1 MPEEPQEMP
10 PEYKDEETDYAL
22 HEDDNT
28 NMTLD
33 DIGLVNYDDV
43 EAQLSRQ
50 DMTPRNI
57 FLKNKVIKDSKF
69 KRYQLKGYKAQVSR
83 AYNKCKINDAQ
94 KQMEYKRIDNARA
107 FLNQYIGYY
116 ENKLTTVKVSR
127 RKKMRWKCILFQRS
141 KTTTISI

>member
-1 MPEEPQEMP
+1 MP
-10 PEYKDEETDYAL
+10 PEYEDEETDYAL

-28 NMTLD
+28 EMTLD
-33 DIGLVNYDDV
+33 DMGLVSYDDV

-50 DMTPRNI
+50 DMTPTLRNN
-57 FLKNKVIKDSKF
+57 FLKNKVIKDSEF
-69 KRYQLKGYKAQVSR
+69 KRNQLKGYKAQVSR

-116 ENKLTTVKVSR
+116 ENKLTTVKVSG